1 MQQGSFR
8 FPDNSPDADCD
19 FLVTYQGSGFDRV
32 VFELRGRGDW
42 AGVGF
47 SDNTQMVS
55 NLSLQEST

>member
-8 FPDNSPDADCD
+8 FPDNCPYADCD